1 MFALCPPRLVL
12 HLAGSQVHMHTHAWP
27 CPRAQGTVAP
37 RAVLLPPPPPPPH
50 GDTGPSARPCGK
62 RLLSLASEE
71 CPVVQPSCQGL

>member
-37 RAVLLPPPPPPPH
+37 PAVLLPPRPHPPMETLGLQP
-50 GDTGPSARPCGK
+50 GPVGKGSSA
-62 RLLSLASEE
+62 
-71 CPVVQPSCQGL
+71 